1 MRRAMEH
8 GERMTKQPEK
18 RDIETRLLE
27 VDLGNFRIGDFDNAR
42 AAYKAMIEEEGADL
56 ANLGIAYRQLGR
68 TDDARR
74 SWEEALRIFT
84 EIKSPHAGTVRG
96 WLAGL
101 GQGG

>member
-42 AAYKAMIEEEGADL
+42 AAYKAMIEE
-56 ANLGIAYRQLGR
+56 
-68 TDDARR
+68 
-74 SWEEALRIFT
+74 
-84 EIKSPHAGTVRG
+84 
-96 WLAGL
+96 
-101 GQGG
+101 